1 MRTYRAA
8 FAKQFPELP
17 AGVGE
22 GLVEIPAYTAVEALL
37 TALDTTD
44 GELGSTHELLRSS
57 LNGLVLEAPQGT
69 VRLDRQRQA
78 SEAIYLERIEPAK
91 RGAEPR
97 TRPLR
102 RLDGVE
108 PTFGG
113 IFGAA
118 TPSPSKT
125 DPTCERRPAPPWA
138 GS

>member
-8 FAKQFPELP
+8 FAQRFPELP
-17 AGVGE
+17 AGFGE
-22 GLVEIPAYTAVEALL
+22 GLVQIPAYTAVEALL
-37 TALDTTD
+37 TALEKTD
-44 GELGSTHELLRSS
+44 GELGSAHELLRSS
-57 LNGLVLEAPQGT
+57 LERLVLDAPQGT

-78 SEAIYLERIEPAK
+78 SEAIYLERIEPPK
-91 RGAEPR
+91 RGAGPR

-108 PTFGG
+108 QTFGG

-125 DPTCERRPAPPWA
+125 DPTCERRPAPPWT
-138 GS
+138 G